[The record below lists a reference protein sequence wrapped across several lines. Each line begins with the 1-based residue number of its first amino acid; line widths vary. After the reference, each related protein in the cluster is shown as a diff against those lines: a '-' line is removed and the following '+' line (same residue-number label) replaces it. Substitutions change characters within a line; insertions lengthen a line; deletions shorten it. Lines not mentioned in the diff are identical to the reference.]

1 MDPVSVAAHR
11 HGTDDGVR
19 GAVRHVVLPPPRT
32 SADCEYAALALLDD
46 TSSQSWSGEYQTWSA
61 FLPGGA
67 EDIFPGDDV
76 RVNVPSMGADFRAT
90 VLQVA
95 IDLCDLATE
104 NAKYTIAF
112 ADEAT
117 VPVSFAFGNDVS
129 APADTLISEVGSVGQ
144 KFVPAL
150 PSAEIVQVTS
160 TSVGMDAGLDL
171 QEGAGIEVRRTDS
184 GWGMDNDRNLVGRF
198 STRTFSVPR
207 LARVQDFYLRQYDA
221 SARYS
226 RYSTAL
232 HLDYPL

>member
-1 MDPVSVAAHR
+1 
-11 HGTDDGVR
+11 
-19 GAVRHVVLPPPRT
+19 
-32 SADCEYAALALLDD
+32 
-46 TSSQSWSGEYQTWSA
+46 
-61 FLPGGA
+61 
-67 EDIFPGDDV
+67 
-76 RVNVPSMGADFRAT
+76 MGADFRAN

-95 IDLCDLATE
+95 IDVCDLATE

-112 ADEAT
+112 ADEAS
-117 VPVSFAFGNDVS
+117 VPVSFAFGSDVS
-129 APADTLISEVGSVGQ
+129 APADTVISEVGSVGQ
-144 KFVPAL
+144 MFVPTL

-160 TSVGMDAGLDL
+160 TSVGMDAGVDL
-171 QEGAGIEVRRTDS
+171 PTGAGIEVRRTDS
-184 GWGMDNDRNLVGRF
+184 GWGMDNDRNLLGRF